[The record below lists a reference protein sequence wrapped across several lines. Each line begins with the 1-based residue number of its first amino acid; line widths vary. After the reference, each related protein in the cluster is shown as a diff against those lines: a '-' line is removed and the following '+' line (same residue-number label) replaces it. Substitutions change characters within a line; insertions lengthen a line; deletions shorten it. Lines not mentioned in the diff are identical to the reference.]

1 VVLLQHS
8 GQRVG
13 LLTFLASVVARLG
26 RLSAATVTRC
36 GAPLDALVD
45 GLLAD
50 LVDVG
55 AADDNAIVA
64 VWRSSRG

>member
-1 VVLLQHS
+1 
-8 GQRVG
+8 
-13 LLTFLASVVARLG
+13 VVARLG